1 MKKIGAVAPVAD
13 YEYLEKR
20 FAKICCVLTALI
32 LCLSIVDDI
41 SSAIQQ
47 RTLKENLENKITHQ
61 EAEISDLKN
70 SQAPWALS
78 DKQWHDLQVSLQ
90 NCPKGKIE
98 VSYLISDGLR
108 AGKFAKQLEAIFRN
122 TGFTMH
128 SEIGMFSNTNP
139 PKGVGFAYYDDL
151 QLSRAKYFRYIFQ
164 QLGIPSSITKGSIGI
179 VPWRQDAIT
188 VRVYLK
194 P

>member
-1 MKKIGAVAPVAD
+1 MLVLSGLPILIPQK

-32 LCLSIVDDI
+32 LCLSIVDDL
-41 SSAIQQ
+41 SSSIHQ
-47 RTLKENLENKITHQ
+47 RTLENKISHQ
-61 EAEISDLKN
+61 EEEISNLKD
-70 SQAPWALS
+70 SQAPWDLS
-78 DKQWHDLQVSLQ
+78 DKQWHDLQASLK

-98 VSYLISDGLR
+98 ISYLISDGLR

-122 TGFTMH
+122 AGFTLYD
-128 SEIGMFSNTNP
+128 EIGMFSNTNP

-151 QLSRAKYFRYIFQ
+151 QLSRAKYFRDIFR
-164 QLGIPSSITKGSIGI
+164 QLGIPSSITQGSIGI
-179 VPWRQDAIT
+179 VPWRKDAIT